1 MSDYGYRKF
10 RIVRQ
15 RYFDETATQKREH
28 WIIQEWRKF
37 GIFTE
42 RWRPLTHIQCYG
54 ADVQN
59 VVTEFRSME
68 KARDVV
74 KVLRNGGPI
83 DKWVSEV
90 VESDE

>member
-42 RWRPLTHIQCYG
+42 RWRPLTHTQCDSG
-54 ADVQN
+54 GSFKMI
-59 VVTEFRSME
+59 TEFRSME
-68 KARDVV
+68 KARDVI

-83 DKWVSEV
+83 DEWVSEV
-90 VESDE
+90 VRNA